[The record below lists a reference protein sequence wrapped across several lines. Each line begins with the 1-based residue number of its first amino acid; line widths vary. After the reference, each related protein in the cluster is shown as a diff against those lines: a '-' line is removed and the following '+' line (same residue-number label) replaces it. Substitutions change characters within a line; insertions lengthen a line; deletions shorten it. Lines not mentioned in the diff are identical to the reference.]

1 MILSERHI
9 IKSSSPFFKELDH
22 LCFLSKNLFNASLYA
37 IRQHYFNT
45 NQYLAKYDLV
55 NQFTQNSNPD
65 YIALPRK
72 VSQQVLF
79 QVDQSFKSFFKL
91 LKLKQEGKYNNPIKL
106 PYYKDKIKERNI
118 LVYTNQAISYK
129 KLKQGIINPS
139 GTSIEI
145 QTKQQNINQVRIIPK
160 SNYFIIDVLY
170 EVQEKSNELLD
181 QSRYASLDLGINNL
195 ATIVSNFKELR
206 PLIINGKPLKS
217 INHFYNK
224 HLSLLKSQQD
234 LSKDKQRNK
243 AKIFKLTFKR
253 NNKINDYLH
262 KASRL
267 LVNQLVSNKVS
278 NLVIGYNKEWKQE
291 TSISK
296 MNNQNFVQ
304 IPHRKF
310 IDMLQYKCKLEGINV
325 LFQEESYTSK
335 CSFIDDEPIK
345 KHNEY
350 LGRRIKRGLF
360 KSKEGFLLN
369 ADVNGALNILR
380 KAVPNVFENIN
391 VKEYG
396 IKVCNM
402 PLVYKTIK

>member
-9 IKSSSPFFKELDH
+9 IKFSSPFFKELDH
-22 LCFLSKNLFNASLYA
+22 LCFLSKNLFNASLYT
-37 IRQHYFNT
+37 IRQHYFTT

-55 NQFTQNSNPD
+55 NQFTQNSNPN

-91 LKLKQEGKYNNPIKL
+91 LKLKQEGKYNNSIKL
-106 PYYKDKIKERNI
+106 PYYKDKVKGRNI

-145 QTKQQNINQVRIIPK
+145 KTKQQNINQVRVIPRK
-160 SNYFIIDVLY
+160 NCFIIEVLY
-170 EVQEKSNELLD
+170 EVQEKSNELLN

-195 ATIVSNFKELR
+195 ATVVSNNSFK
-206 PLIINGKPLKS
+206 PFIINGKPLKS

-234 LSKDKQRNK
+234 LSDNKSRNK
-243 AKIFKLTFKR
+243 SKISRLTSKR

-262 KASRL
+262 KASKL

-291 TSISK
+291 TGMSK

-345 KHNEY
+345 KHTEY
-350 LGRRIKRGLF
+350 LGKRIKRGLF

-380 KAVPNVFENIN
+380 KAVPNVFEGIN
-391 VKEYG
+391 LKEYG
-396 IKVCNM
+396 IQVCNM
-402 PLVYKTIK
+402 PLVYKTMK